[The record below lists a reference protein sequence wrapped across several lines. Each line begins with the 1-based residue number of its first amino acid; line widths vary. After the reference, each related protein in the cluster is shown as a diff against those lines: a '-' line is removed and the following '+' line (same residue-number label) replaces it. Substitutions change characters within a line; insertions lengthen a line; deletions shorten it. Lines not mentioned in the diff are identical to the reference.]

1 MTYTKIKQKKLITPE
16 RAAVLFP
23 TIISSII
30 VLIVFSA
37 FVIPKFINSNRVY
50 FEVMEFLRKKD
61 DLPNLKLQALD
72 ISNKLEKLNTE
83 KYKILNLISGD
94 TNLDTFLNRLD
105 LLALNNDIKVV
116 SIIPKTLIKFV
127 ETEGNNNDNVA
138 PNINFDSDDLLVE
151 GLKKNI
157 IDVNLI
163 SNFSNLLSFLNDIEF
178 QENVI
183 LMRNIKINP
192 FENERVSDKKNDANL
207 LEVSL
212 EMIIYGKI

>member
-50 FEVMEFLRKKD
+50 FELMEFLRKKD

-183 LMRNIKINP
+183 LMRNIKLKPIKNDQ
-192 FENERVSDKKNDANL
+192 VSDEKKDANL
-207 LEVSL
+207 LKVSL

>member
-1 MTYTKIKQKKLITPE
+1 MTVTKLNQKKLITPE
-16 RAAVLFP
+16 RASVLFP

-37 FVIPKFINSNRVY
+37 FVIPKFIYSNRVY
-50 FEVMEFLRKKD
+50 FELKEFLRKKD
-61 DLPNLKLQALD
+61 ELPNLKLQALD
-72 ISNKLEKLNTE
+72 ISKKLEKLNTE

-116 SIIPKTLIKFV
+116 SITPKTLVKYI
-127 ETEGNNNDNVA
+127 ETEENNNSVA
-138 PNINFDSDDLLVE
+138 QNINFESDSLLVE

-183 LMRNIKINP
+183 LMRNTKLKPIANDQ
-192 FENERVSDKKNDANL
+192 VSEKKKDANL